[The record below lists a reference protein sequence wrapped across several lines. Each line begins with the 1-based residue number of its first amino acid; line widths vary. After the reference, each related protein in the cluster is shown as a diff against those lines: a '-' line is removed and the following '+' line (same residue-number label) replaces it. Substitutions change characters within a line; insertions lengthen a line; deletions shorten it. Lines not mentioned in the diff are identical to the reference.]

1 MSKTKEH
8 FHEEIC
14 EAQAGAN
21 RDYAV
26 DSMKKVTDAT
36 NAWISGKITI
46 SNWYNVI
53 LTEVKNFE
61 NMHEPWQPK

>member
-14 EAQAGAN
+14 AAQAGVN
-21 RDYAV
+21 QEYAV
-26 DSMKKVTDAT
+26 DSMKRITDAT
-36 NAWISGKITI
+36 NAQIMGEMTVA
-46 SNWYNVI
+46 NWYKVVVE
-53 LTEVKNFE
+53 EVKNFE